1 VGRLYAVD
9 FADVIL
15 LQGSKKEL
23 GTALTCKHAMT
34 RADLAGEDTHAES
47 LLLEAA
53 DNHRGLLRWRGVA
66 AIAFAF
72 LAFFWPRLTLPG
84 LTMVWAGYS
93 LVDGLLAMAAAI
105 RGKIGTPRAW
115 LSLIGIAGIACAGA
129 AVVSPEMAAEH
140 LVVLISIWAIF
151 TGAMH
156 AWAALKLRKAIDGGW
171 ILILDGTGA
180 MLFGVALAFWP
191 RLEMVPLVWLV
202 GWFAALLG
210 SLYLGVAL
218 WLSKSR

>member
-1 VGRLYAVD
+1 
-9 FADVIL
+9 
-15 LQGSKKEL
+15 
-23 GTALTCKHAMT
+23 MT
-34 RADLAGEDTHAES
+34 RADFAGEGPHAAA

-53 DNHRGLLRWRGVA
+53 DNHRGLLRWRGLA

-93 LVDGLLAMAAAI
+93 LVDGLLAIAAAI
-105 RGKIGTPRAW
+105 RGRIGTPRAW
-115 LSLIGIAGIACAGA
+115 LSLIGMAGIACAGA
-129 AVVSPEMAAEH
+129 AVVRPEMVAEH
-140 LVVLISIWAIF
+140 LVVVICIWVMF
-151 TGAMH
+151 TGAMQ

-171 ILILDGTGA
+171 ILVLDGTGA

-210 SLYLGVAL
+210 SLYLGVAV
-218 WLSKSR
+218 WLSRSR